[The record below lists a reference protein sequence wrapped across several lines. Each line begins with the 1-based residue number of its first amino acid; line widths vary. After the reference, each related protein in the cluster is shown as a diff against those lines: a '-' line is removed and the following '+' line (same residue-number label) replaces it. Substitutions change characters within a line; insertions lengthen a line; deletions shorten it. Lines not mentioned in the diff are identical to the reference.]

1 MDANERAKRTANGQK
16 KSSSNSTTTQT
27 TRKQLPVFKATESTF
42 THQTVRTEIDSNISF
57 DLETKTGSIVLPNI
71 QPITVTDV
79 ADRVKTTTLLDISDV
94 RNPGITEDRKA
105 DKATFERAK
114 NDYEDGIRYE
124 QLIVWANTY
133 IGEQYKAIAS
143 QAKAYQQGLIAA
155 SEIEKVYQQ
164 FLELAKQK
172 QITTEKTVN
181 YIAQSHKTAT
191 TQTALPYTMA
201 ENESN
206 LEKQRIKA
214 KKGFEEAKQG
224 NVEFDDWLTSLKGKQ
239 AVK

>member
-1 MDANERAKRTANGQK
+1 MNANERAKKAATGHK
-16 KSSSNSTTTQT
+16 KTTTT
-27 TRKQLPVFKATESTF
+27 DRHVSTDNKHLSIPKATDRTF
-42 THQTVRTEIDSNISF
+42 DRNDIKTEIAGNIDF
-57 DLETKTGSIVLPNI
+57 NLESRTGVITLPNL
-71 QPITVTDV
+71 PILTLDGI
-79 ADRVKTTTLLDISDV
+79 ASSVKTTNLLDISDV
-94 RNPGITEDRKA
+94 RNPGIPEDRKA

-143 QAKAYQQGLIAA
+143 KAKAYQQGLIAA
-155 SEIEKVYQQ
+155 SEVEKVYQQ

-191 TQTALPYTMA
+191 VQTSLPFTMA
-201 ENESN
+201 ENEAT

-214 KKGFEEAKQG
+214 LKGYEEAKQA
-224 NVEFDDWLTSLKGKQ
+224 NVEFTDWLTSLKGKQ
-239 AVK
+239 TVK

>member
-16 KSSSNSTTTQT
+16 KSTGNTTQT
-27 TRKQLPVFKATESTF
+27 TTKKQLPVFRATDKTF
-42 THQTVRTEIDSNISF
+42 EPQSVRTEIAGNVDFN
-57 DLETKTGSIVLPNI
+57 LESRTGSVTLPNLE
-71 QPITVTDV
+71 PITLDGI
-79 ADRVKTTTLLDISDV
+79 ASSVKTTTLLDIADV

-155 SEIEKVYQQ
+155 SEVEKVYQQ

-181 YIAQSHKTAT
+181 YVAQSHKTVT
-191 TQTALPYTMA
+191 VQTALPYTMA
-201 ENESN
+201 ENEAT
-206 LEKQRIKA
+206 LEQQRIKA
-214 KKGFEEAKQG
+214 KRKFEEAKQA

-239 AVK
+239 SVK